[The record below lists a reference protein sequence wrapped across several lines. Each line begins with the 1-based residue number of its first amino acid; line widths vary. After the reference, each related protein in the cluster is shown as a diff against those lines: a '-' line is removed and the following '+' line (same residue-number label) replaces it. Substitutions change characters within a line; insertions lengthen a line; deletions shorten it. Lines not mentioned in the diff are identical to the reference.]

1 MNNNLRF
8 DFTVDKPAKTV
19 FITREFAA
27 DQSLVWDAFTKAE
40 LLDQWTAPA
49 PWSAR
54 TKSMNF
60 EVGGKRFYAMVSP
73 EGHEMWSVQEYT
85 SITPKTNFKM
95 FNAFADA
102 DGNPQLPGSDWDY
115 KFSEKNNVTTV
126 LITIYNES
134 LERMERMIEMG
145 FEEGFK
151 ATIDNLSGLLEALQE
166 RS

>member
-1 MNNNLRF
+1 
-8 DFTVDKPAKTV
+8 
-19 FITREFAA
+19 
-27 DQSLVWDAFTKAE
+27 
-40 LLDQWTAPA
+40 
-49 PWSAR
+49 
-54 TKSMNF
+54 
-60 EVGGKRFYAMVSP
+60 
-73 EGHEMWSVQEYT
+73 
-85 SITPKTNFKM
+85 
-95 FNAFADA
+95 
-102 DGNPQLPGSDWDY
+102 LPGSDWDY